1 MAGFEGLVTALRRA
15 EKQVEQ
21 QLHGIRTAISSLEMG
36 SAVSPS
42 LPARVR
48 VRARTNGVVR
58 RRRKLSAAARK
69 AISDAQKLRWAKQ
82 KAEAKR

>member
-1 MAGFEGLVTALRRA
+1 MAGFEGLVSALRRA

-48 VRARTNGVVR
+48 VPARTNGIVR

-69 AISDAQKLRWAKQ
+69 AISDAQKRRWAKQ